1 MMTIG
6 RVARFGADRPGTN
19 ANNAGQQKKS
29 FVLKTMIE
37 AVGRQLI
44 QFWQV
49 ANYSLSRVS
58 YSTHSPRR
66 RTCNRGLAQGLF
78 VFDRMKI
85 RP

>member
-37 AVGRQLI
+37 VVRVVTQPILAGR
-44 QFWQV
+44 
-49 ANYSLSRVS
+49 NYSLSRVS

-66 RTCNRGLAQGLF
+66 RTCNRSLA
-78 VFDRMKI
+78 
-85 RP
+85 